1 MEIAYYLPGLTP
13 KVGLTNATVM
23 AAKKEVAYNKFFHHP
38 NHSISLRSFC
48 IERDM
53 PVIQQWAWNI
63 SQAADIVSA
72 SYLYTG
78 ASDFARSFMVLA
90 NNRIPLCQVDICHA
104 AKDELYESYRSA
116 PGDFIIRF
124 LLNTDRKKISL
135 LHIKAL
141 QTCIEYFFSFTEV
154 KQLVAA
160 PDAGNKLH
168 NELLQKAGFRFRE
181 KMYSQYSVS
190 NLYIC
195 PRDHFHNALL
205 Q

>member
-1 MEIAYYLPGLTP
+1 MEIAYYLPSLTP
-13 KVGLTNATVM
+13 KVGLTTATVM
-23 AAKKEVAYNKFFHHP
+23 AAKKEVVYTKFFHRP
-38 NHSISLRSFC
+38 NRSISLRSFC
-48 IERDM
+48 IARDM

-63 SQAADIVSA
+63 SQAADIVAA

-78 ASDFARSFMVLA
+78 ASDFARSFMVLV
-90 NNRIPLCQVDICHA
+90 NNRIPLCQIDISHA
-104 AKDELYESYRSA
+104 TKDELYESYRSA

-124 LLNTDRKKISL
+124 LLNTNKKKIRP

-181 KMYSQYSVS
+181 KMYSHYSVS

-195 PRDHFHNALL
+195 PRDHFHNALF